1 MKRWIKLSEYAKII
15 GYRYITVWKKYKEG
29 KINPTRKE
37 GSRILVMIDDDEMF
51 PMSAK
56 KNRVAIYARVSDN
69 DSKDNLAR
77 QKEGLE
83 NYATMRGYRIVKSI
97 KEVGSGLNDSRTKLV
112 KLLENPN
119 EDDILLVEHKDRLT
133 RFGFNYIATLL
144 KSMNKRV
151 EVANAAE
158 ENSNLIEDMIS
169 IVYSF
174 SVRLYGSRR
183 AKRIKDET
191 KKAIN
196 ESDRAK

>member
-1 MKRWIKLSEYAKII
+1 MKRWIKLSEYAKLI
-15 GYRYITVWKKYKEG
+15 GYRYITIWKKYKEG

-37 GSRILVMIDDDEMF
+37 GNRVLVMIDDDEMF
-51 PMSAK
+51 PISAK
-56 KNRVAIYARVSDN
+56 ANRVAIYARVSDN

-77 QKEGLE
+77 QKERLE

-119 EDDILLVEHKDRLT
+119 EYDILLVEHKDRLT
-133 RFGFNYIATLL
+133 RFGFNYIVTLL

-151 EVANAAE
+151 EVANVTE

-174 SVRLYGSRR
+174 STRLYGTRR

-196 ESDRAK
+196 ESDRA

>member
-1 MKRWIKLSEYAKII
+1 MKRWIKLSEYAKLI
-15 GYRYITVWKKYKEG
+15 GYRYITIWKKYKEG

-37 GSRILVMIDDDEMF
+37 GNRVLVMIDDDEMF
-51 PMSAK
+51 PISAK
-56 KNRVAIYARVSDN
+56 ANRVAIYARVSDN

-77 QKEGLE
+77 QKERLE

-119 EDDILLVEHKDRLT
+119 EYDILLVEHKDRLT
-133 RFGFNYIATLL
+133 RFGFNYIVTLL

-151 EVANAAE
+151 EVANVTE

-174 SVRLYGSRR
+174 SARLYGTRR

-196 ESDRAK
+196 ESDRA

>member
-1 MKRWIKLSEYAKII
+1 MKRWVKLSEYAKLI

-29 KINPTRKE
+29 KITPTRKE
-37 GSRILVMIDDDEMF
+37 GNRVLVMIDQDEMF
-51 PMSAK
+51 PLSSK
-56 KNRVAIYARVSDN
+56 NNRVAIYARVSDN

-77 QKEGLE
+77 QQERLE

-97 KEVGSGLNDSRTKLV
+97 KEVGSGLDDSRTKLV
-112 KLLENPN
+112 KILADPTEY
-119 EDDILLVEHKDRLT
+119 DILLVEHKDRLT
-133 RFGFNYIATLL
+133 RLGFNYIDTLL

-151 EVANAAE
+151 EVANASE

-174 SVRLYGSRR
+174 SERLYGSRR
-183 AKRIKDET
+183 AKQIKDET

-196 ESDRAK
+196 ESDRA

>member
-56 KNRVAIYARVSDN
+56 TNRVAIYARVSDN
-69 DSKDNLAR
+69 DSKDNLAK
-77 QKEGLE
+77 QKERLE

-119 EDDILLVEHKDRLT
+119 EYDILLVEHKDRLT

-151 EVANAAE
+151 EVANATE
-158 ENSNLIEDMIS
+158 ENSNLIEDIIS

-183 AKRIKDET
+183 AKHIKDET

-196 ESDRAK
+196 ESDRA